1 MSNPLILD
9 YPVIDSLHEEMT
21 ALLVAATSAPDNE
34 LLDTLTRLRLH
45 TEHHF
50 AQEESLMCEHHF
62 AGLNEHRREHQQ
74 LLAELNGMVKA
85 VARGRYR
92 LARAWLNDRLPE
104 WFHFH
109 VSNLDGLLVAYLNRQ
124 VG

>member
-1 MSNPLILD
+1 MSAPLILG
-9 YPVIDSLHEEMT
+9 YPVIDSLHEEMAT
-21 ALLVAATSAPDNE
+21 LLVAATSAPDSD

-50 AQEESLMCEHHF
+50 AQEESLMRDHHF

-74 LLAELNGMVKA
+74 LLAELNGMTKA
-85 VARGRYR
+85 VTRGRFR

-109 VSNLDGLLVAYLNRQ
+109 VSNLDGLLVAYLNRNR
-124 VG
+124 G